1 MRRRSLNFPVSLEI
15 PVAWGEMDAFGHVN
29 NVVYFRY
36 FESVRIEFFRRLEVD
51 QFGKG
56 DFVPILAKTECNY
69 LRPVHFPDT
78 LLAEARVS
86 RVGRSSLTM
95 DYRLSSREQG
105 EMVAQGEAV
114 VVNVDPKT
122 GRGVA
127 LPEHITSKIEALNA
141 D

>member
-1 MRRRSLNFPVSLEI
+1 
-15 PVAWGEMDAFGHVN
+15 MDAFGHVN

-36 FESVRIEFFRRLEVD
+36 FETVRIEFFRCLEVD
-51 QFGKG
+51 QFDGG

-95 DYRLSSREQG
+95 EYRLSSRKQG
-105 EMVAQGEAV
+105 EIVAEGLAV

-127 LPEHITSKIEALNA
+127 LPSTITNKIEALFNN
-141 D
+141 